1 MDPLLTAKDVA
12 AILKVHPNTVYE
24 KVRKGDIP
32 SVRTSGSGIRFNERD
47 IINWIDKRSRKT
59 SPQVE
64 HLPEFHLDLEDYDK
78 IFLKGG
84 KSALGKTPRRW
95 NYGFG
100 SVYVR
105 TTKHGK
111 DRWCVDY
118 LTNGR
123 RIREVVKDAQTRSEA
138 TLHLQMR
145 VSEAFQ
151 NARGLEGSKGKV
163 RFAEFAEVYINDYAK
178 ANKRS
183 WRCDKSRL
191 NVSLTPAFGAYR
203 LKDITVLQIEK
214 YRAQRLESGI
224 SKPTVNRELALLKRM
239 FNLAIDWGYAHDN
252 PVRKV
257 RFFSEKDS
265 LKERILTKE
274 EEGRLLGLFKGQ
286 LKPIVQVA
294 LNTGMRL
301 GEILGLKWDQID
313 LGRDQIRVERTKSG
327 SDRLGPINST
337 LQAVFAG
344 LKAGN
349 GHSGFVFGNPL
360 TGKPITTVKH
370 SFTTACRK
378 AEISGLRFHDLR
390 HTFASRLVEGG
401 VDLITIKELLG
412 HSSVTIT
419 ERYTHPNH
427 SLRRV
432 AVDLLAEKSSNLG
445 EDAANPTQDCH
456 TAASAEP
463 DEPVTDSSLIN

>member
-24 KVRKGDIP
+24 KAKKGSIP
-32 SVRTSGSGIRFNERD
+32 SVRTSASGIRFNERD
-47 IINWIDKRSRKT
+47 IREWIDGRSRNVL
-59 SPQVE
+59 SQFE
-64 HLPEFHLDLEDYDK
+64 HFRAFHLDLEEYDK
-78 IFLKGG
+78 ILLKGG

-100 SVYVR
+100 TVYVR
-105 TTKHGK
+105 KTKHGK
-111 DRWCVDY
+111 DRWYVDY

-138 TLHLQMR
+138 TLHLQLR
-145 VSEAFQ
+145 VSEAFR
-151 NARGLEGSKGKV
+151 NARGLEGSKGNV
-163 RFAEFAEVYINDYAK
+163 RFADFSETYIKDYAK

-191 NVSLTPAFGAYR
+191 NVSLTPTFGAYHLR
-203 LKDITVLQIEK
+203 DITALQIEK
-214 YRAQRLESGI
+214 YRTKRLESGI
-224 SKPTVNRELALLKRM
+224 SKSTVNRELALMKRM
-239 FNLAIDWGYAHDN
+239 FNLAIDWGYAHEN
-252 PVRKV
+252 PVRKI
-257 RFFSEKDS
+257 RFFSEKDN

-274 EEGRLLGLFKGQ
+274 EESRLLGLCKEQ
-286 LKPIVQVA
+286 LKPIVLVA

-301 GEILGLKWDQID
+301 GEILGLKWCQVD
-313 LGRDQIRVERTKSG
+313 LRRGQIRVERTKSG
-327 SDRLGPINST
+327 SDRSVPANCV
-337 LQAVFAG
+337 LQAVFVG

-349 GHSGFVFGNPL
+349 GHSDFVFGNSL
-360 TGKPITTVKH
+360 TGKPLTTVKN
-370 SFTTACRK
+370 SFTIACRK

-427 SLRRV
+427 GLKRV
-432 AVDLLAEKSSNLG
+432 AVDLLVQKSCNPG
-445 EDAANPTQDCH
+445 EGTENPTQVRH
-456 TAASAEP
+456 AAEGAEP
-463 DEPVTDSSLIN
+463 GKPVTDSSSVN

>member
-1 MDPLLTAKDVA
+1 MDPLLTVKEVA
-12 AILKVHPNTVYE
+12 GILRVHPNTVYE
-24 KVRKGDIP
+24 MARKGEIS
-32 SVRTSGSGIRFNERD
+32 SVRANGKGLRFQDEDIRSWLEKCSRQSSPLLERL
-47 IINWIDKRSRKT
+47 R
-59 SPQVE
+59 
-64 HLPEFHLDLEDYDK
+64 EFHLDLEEYDK

-84 KSALGKTPRRW
+84 KSALGKTPKRW

-105 TTKHGK
+105 TTKNGII
-111 DRWCVDY
+111 RWYVDY
-118 LTNGR
+118 FTNGR

-151 NARGLEGSKGKV
+151 NARGLEGSKGNVK
-163 RFAEFAEVYINDYAK
+163 FSEFAKTYLDDYAK
-178 ANKRS
+178 SNKLS

-191 NVSLTPAFGAYR
+191 DVSLIPIFGVYR
-203 LKDITVLQIEK
+203 LKDITALQIEK
-214 YRAQRLESGI
+214 YRAKRLEAGI
-224 SKPTVNRELALLKRM
+224 SKTTVNRELALLKRM
-239 FNLAIDWGYAHDN
+239 FNLAIDWGYTQVN

-257 RFFSEKDS
+257 RFFSEKES

-274 EEGRLLGLFKGQ
+274 EEARLLGFCQGQ
-286 LKPIVQVA
+286 LKSIVLVA

-301 GEILGLKWDQID
+301 GEILGLRWDQID
-313 LGRDQIRVERTKSG
+313 FGRGQIRVERTKSG
-327 SDRLGPINST
+327 SDRLVPINAV
-337 LQAVFAG
+337 LQAEFLG

-360 TGKPITTVKH
+360 TGKPVTTVKH
-370 SFTTACRK
+370 SFTTACRR
-378 AEISGLRFHDLR
+378 AIITGLRFHDLR

-401 VDLITIKELLG
+401 VDIITIKELLG

-427 SLRRV
+427 GLKRV
-432 AVDLLAEKSSNLG
+432 AVDLLARNSGESSEGTESLAQ
-445 EDAANPTQDCH
+445 ECH
-456 TAASAEP
+456 TAESANSEA
-463 DEPVTDSSLIN
+463 PVTDSSTAN